1 MYNMR
6 TQLKRGLFLI
16 ATLCIGSLSMAQD
29 LVVSLTNGNTETFA
43 VSDIMSIKFGATD
56 MILNESNGTVN
67 TWTIDDIDNYSFDG
81 VASID
86 SEANILEENAK
97 VYPNTATDK
106 VNIQFNSNQVQ
117 QIEVEIIDATG
128 KLIYKVFQG
137 QHTDESSFVW
147 IPQSQGKAGSGN
159 YFCKITTENKVI
171 TQPIIIQ

>member
-1 MYNMR
+1 MKKYLRKPLLMIV
-6 TQLKRGLFLI
+6 TMLFGGVI
-16 ATLCIGSLSMAQD
+16 HAQD

-43 VSDIMSIKFGATD
+43 VSDITSIKFVATD

-81 VASID
+81 VAITD
-86 SEANILEENAK
+86 SEANLLVENAT
-97 VYPNTATDK
+97 VYPNPATDK
-106 VNIQFNSNQVQ
+106 VNIQFNSNQMQ
-117 QIEVEIIDATG
+117 QIQVEIIDAAG

-147 IPQSQGKAGSGN
+147 TPQSQGNAGTGN